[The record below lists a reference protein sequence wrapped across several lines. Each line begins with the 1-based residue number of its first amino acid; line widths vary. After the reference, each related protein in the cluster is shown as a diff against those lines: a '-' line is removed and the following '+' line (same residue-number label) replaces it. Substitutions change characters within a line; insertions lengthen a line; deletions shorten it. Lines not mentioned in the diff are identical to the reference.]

1 MRMRGFW
8 WRVVSLALVLA
19 LAVPWGVWA
28 DVVVND
34 LDTTIDPAK
43 ESVTIASGGSVSVGF
58 YVQPQDPNDPVNGCN
73 ATGAAPAVLTIT
85 PPTGVSVSPSTLT
98 FTSCGTT
105 LSTTFSSSTAG
116 SYDITGF
123 SLSGGKSGGTFN
135 TAPAQFTLNVAAPA
149 DTTAPVISYELT
161 PAAPDGENGWYVS
174 DVLVEWTVSD
184 PDSTITSTSGCD
196 DVTVNTDTTGVTYT
210 CSATSAGGTASVTTV
225 TIKRDATAPT
235 ISASLDKSPAASGW
249 FNGSTGAPTVSFTCS
264 DATSGVVSCPSPYTF
279 GDGADQSHSATVYD
293 NAGNSASDGV
303 TDVDVDLTG
312 PVVTVTPE
320 RGPDHNGWYNAAV
333 VFDTAASDAASG
345 VDDAN
350 CSLDQTYSGPDGS
363 GLTVSGSCTDNA
375 GNVGNGISAAF
386 NYDATA
392 PVVTVTPERGPDHN
406 GWYNSAV
413 VFDTAATDATSGV
426 DDANCSLDQTYSG
439 PDGTGLTVSGS
450 CTDNAGNVGNGT
462 SAAFKY
468 DATAP
473 VVTVTAKRGPDHNGW
488 YNAPVD
494 FETTGVDATA
504 GIASCTADQTYSGP
518 DGIALTVSGSCID
531 EAGNVGNG
539 TSAAFKYDATAPT
552 ISAALTPD
560 VPASGWYNID
570 SGAPTVTY
578 TCGDVTAGIASCP
591 VAYTFGEGE
600 NQSHSGT
607 AYDNAGNSA
616 SDGVTD
622 VDVDLTAPTIT
633 WNNGPVGGGSYYFG
647 FVPAEPTCT
656 ADDSLS
662 GAASCVVT
670 GYGTG
675 VGTHVMSATAYDNAG
690 NKKVETRTYTVLAW
704 TLNGFYRPVEMGKLN
719 TVKGGSTVPL
729 KFNVYAGSTEL
740 TDVSVVASF
749 KVLRVSCADMS
760 ALPEDPIDVVS
771 TGGTVLRYDATG
783 GQFIQ
788 NWQTPRIANSCWIV
802 TMTTDDGSKISAD
815 FKLK

>member
-312 PVVTVTPE
+312 PVVTVTPD
-320 RGPDHNGWYNAAV
+320 RAPDHNGWYSAPV
-333 VFDTAASDAASG
+333 VFDTAATDATSG

-386 NYDATA
+386 N
-392 PVVTVTPERGPDHN
+392 
-406 GWYNSAV
+406 
-413 VFDTAATDATSGV
+413 
-426 DDANCSLDQTYSG
+426 
-439 PDGTGLTVSGS
+439 
-450 CTDNAGNVGNGT
+450 
-462 SAAFKY
+462 Y

-518 DGIALTVSGSCID
+518 DGIALTVSGSCTD

>member
-312 PVVTVTPE
+312 PVVTVTPD
-320 RGPDHNGWYNAAV
+320 RAPDHNGWY
-333 VFDTAASDAASG
+333 
-345 VDDAN
+345 
-350 CSLDQTYSGPDGS
+350 
-363 GLTVSGSCTDNA
+363 
-375 GNVGNGISAAF
+375 SA
-386 NYDATA
+386 
-392 PVVTVTPERGPDHN
+392 P
-406 GWYNSAV
+406 V

-578 TCGDVTAGIASCP
+578 TCGDATAGIASCP